1 MTDRLYYADSYLTEF
16 DAQVLEVQGNRV
28 RLDRSAFYP
37 TSGGQPFDTGYLG
50 EARVTDVESVA
61 GEVWHT
67 VEGTLA
73 GRRARAWPHRL
84 AAPVRP
90 YAAARGRAHDRQRC
104 VPLF

>member
-67 VEGTLA
+67 VEGTLRE
-73 GRRARAWPHRL
+73 GERVM
-84 AAPVRP
+84 AASI
-90 YAAARGRAHDRQRC
+90 GRAGSTICSSTRAST
-104 VPLF
+104 